1 MDGNPDGTFGRRQYL
16 KATAGAVATGSVGLT
31 GCLSAGE
38 GEDFPSETIT
48 WINPS
53 SGGGGYGAFAQG
65 ISKHAP
71 EHLPND
77 VEMSVTSV
85 NDWIQGTSRIHRA
98 DADGYT
104 IGWIDV
110 PGAVGNQVAK
120 DVPYDLKECTL
131 LNRVAFHPFSIAVP
145 ADSEYESLEDMQAA
159 DEVTFG
165 SPGGGVASILG
176 AVSTDA
182 LDIPMKLITGY
193 SGSNGTITGMLRG
206 DFEAVS
212 LPPST
217 PPMTKALKNDEIRLI
232 VLFAQQRSELAP
244 DAPTAAELGYDD
256 LTGTGLNRL
265 VGGPPGIDDDRA
277 DVLSEAIEETI
288 ASDGEF
294 RQWAK
299 DKAKHALFTTLKP
312 EGREAAREILDQGFE
327 NMRANEDILEQ
338 HL

>member
-1 MDGNPDGTFGRRQYL
+1 MGGTTDGAFDRRQYL
-16 KATAGAVATGSVGLT
+16 KATAGAVAAGSVGLT
-31 GCLSAGE
+31 GCLSSGG

-65 ISKHAP
+65 ISQHAP

-77 VEMSVTSV
+77 AEMSVTSV
-85 NDWIQGTSRIHRA
+85 NDWIQGTSRIHRE
-98 DADGYT
+98 DADGHT

-131 LNRVAFHPFSIAVP
+131 LGRVAFHPFSIAVP
-145 ADSEYESLEDMQAA
+145 ADSEYDTVEDMQAA

-176 AVSTDA
+176 AVATDT
-182 LDIPMKLITGY
+182 LEIPMELITGY
-193 SGSNGTITGMLRG
+193 SGSNGSITGMLRG

-217 PPMTKALKNDEIRLI
+217 TSMTKALKNDEVKLI
-232 VLFAQQRSELAP
+232 VSFGEETSALDP
-244 DAPTAAELGYDD
+244 DAPIASEVGYDE

-265 VGGPPGIDDDRA
+265 VGGPPGIDDERA
-277 DVLSEAIEETI
+277 DVLSEALQETVE
-288 ASDGEF
+288 SDEEF
-294 RQWAK
+294 RQWAR
-299 DKAKHALFTTLKP
+299 DKAEHALFETLAP
-312 EGREAAREILDQGFE
+312 LGREGAREVLDEGFE
-327 NMRANEDILEQ
+327 SMNANEDILEEQ
-338 HL
+338 L